1 MAYGK
6 RFGKG
11 SFHMA
16 KIAVLGYGV
25 VGSGTVEVFYKN
37 KESLERKAGQ
47 ELDIKYI
54 LDIRDFEDSPY
65 KDKFVKDF
73 DVILNDPEVTVV
85 AEVIGGL
92 KFSYGY
98 VKSSLLAGKSVV
110 TSNKELVAAKGAEL
124 LKIAKEN
131 NVNFFFEASVGGG
144 IPVIKPIHNCLEANE
159 IDEIAGILNG
169 TTNFILTKMIR
180 DGMGFDEA
188 LKIAQDLG
196 YAERDPSAD
205 VDGHDTC
212 RKICILASLAFG
224 RHVYPENVHTEG
236 ITKVTLEDVN
246 YCDNCDSKIKLI
258 GCAKREDNGEVS
270 IGVFPAVIKDDSQL
284 AGVNDVFNAIL
295 VRGDATGD
303 VVFYGKGAGKLP
315 TASAVVS
322 DIISAVKHENTSISL
337 TWKDSDQN
345 FIRSFDEFKCASY
358 IRVLAKDKA
367 AAEAVIRAEFKGA
380 EYLSR
385 NGMPE
390 NELAFIS
397 GVMTEREVKNACTKL
412 SECAE
417 ILGRIRALGY

>member
-1 MAYGK
+1 
-6 RFGKG
+6 
-11 SFHMA
+11 MA

-37 KESLERKAGQ
+37 KESLEKKAGQ

-54 LDIRDFEDSPY
+54 LDVRDFDDSPY

-73 DVILNDPEVTVV
+73 DIILNDPEVTVV

-92 KFSYGY
+92 QFSYPY
-98 VKSSLLAGKSVV
+98 VKSSLEAGKSVV

-124 LKIAKEN
+124 LTIAKEK

-144 IPVIKPIHNCLEANE
+144 IPVIKPIHTCLEANE

-196 YAERDPSAD
+196 YAERNPSAD

-224 RHVYPENVHTEG
+224 KHVYPENVHTEG
-236 ITKVTLEDVN
+236 ITKITLEDVN
-246 YCDNCDSKIKLI
+246 YCDSCDCKIKLV
-258 GCAKREDNGEVS
+258 GCAKREEGGEIS

-322 DIISAVKHENTSISL
+322 DIVSAAKHDKTSISL
-337 TWKDSDQN
+337 TWKDSEQG
-345 FIRSFDEFKCASY
+345 FIRSFDKFSCANY
-358 IRVLAKDKA
+358 IRFAAKDKA
-367 AAEAVIRAEFKGA
+367 AAKAVIEAEFSGV

-385 NGMPE
+385 NNMPE
-390 NELAFIS
+390 NEIAFIADAAS
-397 GVMTEREVKNACTKL
+397 ESSVAAACEKL
-412 SECAE
+412 SEYGE
-417 ILGRIRALGY
+417 ILGRIRALDY

>member
-1 MAYGK
+1 MV
-6 RFGKG
+6 
-11 SFHMA
+11 

-37 KESLERKAGQ
+37 KESLEKKAGQ

-54 LDIRDFEDSPY
+54 LDIRDFDDSPY

-73 DVILNDPEVTVV
+73 DIILNDPEVTVI

-92 KFSYGY
+92 KFSYPY
-98 VKSSLLAGKSVV
+98 VKSALEAGKSVV

-124 LKIAKEN
+124 LAIAKEK

-144 IPVIKPIHNCLEANE
+144 IPVIKPIHTCLEANE

-224 RHVYPENVHTEG
+224 KHVYPENVHTEG

-246 YCDNCDSKIKLI
+246 YCDSCDCKIKLI
-258 GCAKREDNGEVS
+258 GCAKREENGEIS
-270 IGVFPAVIKDDSQL
+270 IGVFPAVIRDESQL

-322 DIISAVKHENTSISL
+322 DIVSAAKHQNTSISL
-337 TWKDSDQN
+337 TWKDSEQT
-345 FIRSFDEFKCASY
+345 FVRSFDKFSCANY
-358 IRVLAKDKA
+358 IRFAATDKA
-367 AAEAVIRAEFKGA
+367 AAEAVIKAEFSGV

-385 NGMPE
+385 NNMPD
-390 NELAFIS
+390 NELAFIAD
-397 GVMTEREVKNACTKL
+397 VMDENSVNAALEKL
-412 SECAE
+412 SAHGEV
-417 ILGRIRALGY
+417 LGRIRALDY

>member
-1 MAYGK
+1 ME
-6 RFGKG
+6 
-11 SFHMA
+11 

-37 KESLERKAGQ
+37 KESLEKKAGC

-73 DVILNDPEVTVV
+73 DIILNDPEVTVI

-92 KFSYGY
+92 KFSYPY
-98 VKSSLLAGKSVV
+98 VKSALEAGKSVV

-124 LKIAKEN
+124 LAIAKEK

-144 IPVIKPIHNCLEANE
+144 IPVIKPIHTCLEANE

-224 RHVYPENVHTEG
+224 KHVYPENVHTEG
-236 ITKVTLEDVN
+236 ITKITLEDVN
-246 YCDNCDSKIKLI
+246 YCDSCDCKIKLI
-258 GCAKREDNGEVS
+258 GCAKREADGEIS
-270 IGVFPAVIKDDSQL
+270 IGVFPAVVKDDSQL

-322 DIISAVKHENTSISL
+322 DIVSAAKHQKTSISL
-337 TWKDSDQN
+337 TWKDSEQS
-345 FIRSFDEFKCASY
+345 FIRSFDRFNCANY
-358 IRVLAKDKA
+358 IRFTATDKA
-367 AAEAVIRAEFKGA
+367 AAEAVIKAEFSGV

-385 NGMPE
+385 NNMPD
-390 NELAFIS
+390 NEIAFIAD
-397 GVMTEREVKNACTKL
+397 VMEESRVAAALEKL
-412 SECAE
+412 SAHGEL
-417 ILGRIRALGY
+417 LGRIRALDY

>member
-1 MAYGK
+1 
-6 RFGKG
+6 
-11 SFHMA
+11 MA

-258 GCAKREDNGEVS
+258 GCAKREDNGEIS

-337 TWKDSDQN
+337 TWKDSDQG
-345 FIRSFDEFKCASY
+345 FIRSFDEFKCANY

-367 AAEAVIRAEFKGA
+367 AAEAVINAEFKGA
-380 EYLSR
+380 KYLSR
-385 NGMPE
+385 NNMPE
-390 NELAFIS
+390 NELAFIADA
-397 GVMTEREVKNACTKL
+397 MTEREVQDACAKL

-417 ILGRIRALGY
+417 ILGRIRALDY

>member
-1 MAYGK
+1 MFK
-6 RFGKG
+6 
-11 SFHMA
+11 MA

-37 KESLERKAGQ
+37 KESLEKKAGE

-54 LDIRDFEDSPY
+54 LDVRDFPDSPY
-65 KDKFVKDF
+65 ADKFIKDF
-73 DVILNDPEVTVV
+73 NIILNDPEVSVV
-85 AEVIGGL
+85 SEVIGGL
-92 KFSYGY
+92 KPSYDF
-98 VKSSLLAGKSVV
+98 VKSSLMAGKSVV

-124 LKIAKEN
+124 LAIAKEK

-144 IPVIKPIHNCLEANE
+144 IPIIKPLHACLSANE

-180 DGMGFDEA
+180 DGMGFEEA

-196 YAERDPSAD
+196 YAERNPSAD

-224 RHVYPENVHTEG
+224 KHVYPESVHTEG
-236 ITKVTLEDVN
+236 ITKVTLADVE
-246 YCDNCDSKIKLI
+246 YCDSFDAKIKLI
-258 GCAKREDNGEVS
+258 GCAKRENDGKVS
-270 IGVFPAVIKDDSQL
+270 IGVFPAVIKDESQL

-322 DIISAVKHENTSISL
+322 DIVTAVKHSGTSRSL
-337 TWKDSDQN
+337 TWADSAQD
-345 FIRSFDEFKCASY
+345 FIKPFDEFKCANY
-358 IRVLAKDKA
+358 IRVSAKNPEVTK
-367 AAEAVIRAEFKGA
+367 AVIKALFGDV
-380 EYLSR
+380 EYLSSK
-385 NGMPE
+385 NQPE
-390 NELAFIS
+390 NELAFIT
-397 GVMTEREVKNACTKL
+397 GVLTEKEASDACAKV
-412 SECAE
+412 ADGAD
-417 ILGRIRALGY
+417 ILGRIRVLDY